1 MKLSKKLQMKETKQ
15 INKLKISVSSVDFNS
30 NQIAPL
36 LWLENKTQLY
46 SIFFLYIYKYK
57 LNRTT
62 QKQMLIPKCMLWI
75 AENYNW

>member
-1 MKLSKKLQMKETKQ
+1 MKETKQ

-62 QKQMLIPKCMLWI
+62 QKQMLIPKCML
-75 AENYNW
+75 

>member
-46 SIFFLYIYKYK
+46 SIFFCISTNINWIEQRKS
-57 LNRTT
+57 
-62 QKQMLIPKCMLWI
+62 KC
-75 AENYNW
+75 

>member
-46 SIFFLYIYKYK
+46 SIFFLHIYKYK

>member
-46 SIFFLYIYKYK
+46 SIFFSVYLQI
-57 LNRTT
+57 
-62 QKQMLIPKCMLWI
+62 
-75 AENYNW
+75 